1 MHRIKCL
8 PAAEVLEAACVPD
21 EDSVDFAGQEPGEE
35 DTSLTLAVNEDSPAQ
50 TLSDLAE
57 MGEDYD
63 NTIVGIEPD
72 AGLMRLTQDS
82 VFHLQAGRLGA
93 HRVLDAGDAGR
104 GAAVDR
110 ERREHRCDDVAPALG
125 VRGIPAP
132 RPGG

>member
-1 MHRIKCL
+1 MCVTHRIKCL

-57 MGEDYD
+57 MDEDYE
-63 NTIVGIEPD
+63 NTIVGSEPG

-82 VFHLQAGRLGA
+82 VFPPTGWTTGSSSSP
-93 HRVLDAGDAGR
+93 
-104 GAAVDR
+104 
-110 ERREHRCDDVAPALG
+110 RRRRCWARCSRRRRTARTSL
-125 VRGIPAP
+125 
-132 RPGG
+132 